1 MTGPAE
7 LTLPAVMA
15 AAESPGVTGPA
26 ELTLPAVMAVAEPR
40 A

>member
-1 MTGPAE
+1 MTGPTELTLPAVMAAGVTGPTE

-15 AAESPGVTGPA
+15 AAE
-26 ELTLPAVMAVAEPR
+26 PR